1 MLDPLSAYAACKSG
15 IALIEQGIKTGK
27 KLHDLASSVS
37 KWANAES
44 SLDVHAANKGKG
56 GMLSKLGLSSI
67 EEDAMA
73 AYLRKKE
80 IKEKKD
86 QLREIFLLYADNG
99 LQEWENLQAEIGRL
113 RKKKKRTTTS
123 RDGRTRTDQESYWH
137 RCTCCPDIIICG
149 DIRKDIQMVLTKE
162 VKCFKQY

>member
-113 RKKKKRTTTS
+113 RKRKKEQLR
-123 RDGRTRTDQESYWH
+123 QEMEE
-137 RCTCCPDIIICG
+137 REQIKKAIGIG
-149 DIRKDIQMVLTKE
+149 VLVVMILLCVVIYGKL
-162 VKCFKQY
+162 FKWF

>member
-80 IKEKKD
+80 IKEKKER
-86 QLREIFLLYADNG
+86 LREIFLLYADNG

-113 RKKKKRTTTS
+113 
-123 RDGRTRTDQESYWH
+123 
-137 RCTCCPDIIICG
+137 
-149 DIRKDIQMVLTKE
+149 
-162 VKCFKQY
+162 

>member
-1 MLDPLSAYAACKSG
+1 KMLDPLSAYAACKSG

-27 KLHDLASSVS
+27 KIHDLASSVS

-86 QLREIFLLYADNG
+86 RLREIFLLYADNG

-113 RKKKKRTTTS
+113 RKRKKEQLRREMEEREQIKKAI
-123 RDGRTRTDQESYWH
+123 G
-137 RCTCCPDIIICG
+137 IG
-149 DIRKDIQMVLTKE
+149 VLVVLVLLSVVIYGKI
-162 VKCFKQY
+162 FKWF

>member
-86 QLREIFLLYADNG
+86 RLREIFLLYADNG

-113 RKKKKRTTTS
+113 RKKKKEQLR
-123 RDGRTRTDQESYWH
+123 QEMEE
-137 RCTCCPDIIICG
+137 REQIKKAIGIG
-149 DIRKDIQMVLTKE
+149 VLVVLVLLSVVIYGKI
-162 VKCFKQY
+162 FKWF

>member
-113 RKKKKRTTTS
+113 RKRKKEQLR
-123 RDGRTRTDQESYWH
+123 QEMEE
-137 RCTCCPDIIICG
+137 REQIKKAIGIG
-149 DIRKDIQMVLTKE
+149 VLVILVLLSVVIYGKI
-162 VKCFKQY
+162 FKWF

>member
-80 IKEKKD
+80 IKEKKER
-86 QLREIFLLYADNG
+86 LREIFLLYADNG

-113 RKKKKRTTTS
+113 RKRKKE
-123 RDGRTRTDQESYWH
+123 Q
-137 RCTCCPDIIICG
+137 
-149 DIRKDIQMVLTKE
+149 IRRQMEEREQIKKAIGIGVLVVLILLSVVIYGKI
-162 VKCFKQY
+162 FKWF

>member
-113 RKKKKRTTTS
+113 RKRKKEQLRREMEEREQIKKAI
-123 RDGRTRTDQESYWH
+123 G
-137 RCTCCPDIIICG
+137 IG
-149 DIRKDIQMVLTKE
+149 VLVVLVLLSVVIYGKI
-162 VKCFKQY
+162 FKWF

>member
-86 QLREIFLLYADNG
+86 RLREIFLLYADNG

-113 RKKKKRTTTS
+113 RKKKKEQLR
-123 RDGRTRTDQESYWH
+123 QEIEE
-137 RCTCCPDIIICG
+137 REQIKKAIGIG
-149 DIRKDIQMVLTKE
+149 VLVVLVLLSVVIYGKI
-162 VKCFKQY
+162 FKWF

>member
-86 QLREIFLLYADNG
+86 RLREIFLLYADNG
-99 LQEWENLQAEIGRL
+99 LQEWENLQAEIGGL
-113 RKKKKRTTTS
+113 RKKKKEQLR
-123 RDGRTRTDQESYWH
+123 QEMEE
-137 RCTCCPDIIICG
+137 REQIKKAIGIG
-149 DIRKDIQMVLTKE
+149 VLVVLILLSVVIYGKI
-162 VKCFKQY
+162 FKWF

>member
-113 RKKKKRTTTS
+113 RKRKKEQLRREMEEREQIKKAI
-123 RDGRTRTDQESYWH
+123 G
-137 RCTCCPDIIICG
+137 IG
-149 DIRKDIQMVLTKE
+149 VLVVLILLCVVIYGKI
-162 VKCFKQY
+162 FKWF

>member
-113 RKKKKRTTTS
+113 RKRKKEQLRREMEEREQIKKAI
-123 RDGRTRTDQESYWH
+123 G
-137 RCTCCPDIIICG
+137 IG
-149 DIRKDIQMVLTKE
+149 VLVVMILLCVVIYGKI
-162 VKCFKQY
+162 FKWF

>member
-99 LQEWENLQAEIGRL
+99 LQEWEDLQAEIGRL
-113 RKKKKRTTTS
+113 RKRKKEQLR
-123 RDGRTRTDQESYWH
+123 QEMEE
-137 RCTCCPDIIICG
+137 REQIKKAIGIG
-149 DIRKDIQMVLTKE
+149 VLVVLILLSVVIYGKI
-162 VKCFKQY
+162 FKWF

>member
-86 QLREIFLLYADNG
+86 RLREIFLLYADNG

-113 RKKKKRTTTS
+113 RKRKKEQLRREMEEREQIKKAI
-123 RDGRTRTDQESYWH
+123 G
-137 RCTCCPDIIICG
+137 IG
-149 DIRKDIQMVLTKE
+149 VLVVLILLSVVIYGKI
-162 VKCFKQY
+162 FKWF

>member
-86 QLREIFLLYADNG
+86 RLREIFLLYADNG

-113 RKKKKRTTTS
+113 RKRKKEQLRREMEEREQIKKAI
-123 RDGRTRTDQESYWH
+123 G
-137 RCTCCPDIIICG
+137 IG
-149 DIRKDIQMVLTKE
+149 VLVVLVLLSVVIYGKI
-162 VKCFKQY
+162 FKWF

>member
-86 QLREIFLLYADNG
+86 RLREIFLLYADNG
-99 LQEWENLQAEIGRL
+99 LQEWENLQAQIGRL
-113 RKKKKRTTTS
+113 RKKKKEQLR
-123 RDGRTRTDQESYWH
+123 QEMEE
-137 RCTCCPDIIICG
+137 REQIKKAIGIG
-149 DIRKDIQMVLTKE
+149 VLVVLILLSVVIYGKI
-162 VKCFKQY
+162 FKWF

>member
-1 MLDPLSAYAACKSG
+1 M
-15 IALIEQGIKTGK
+15 IEQGIKTGK

-86 QLREIFLLYADNG
+86 RLREIFLLYADNG

-113 RKKKKRTTTS
+113 RKKKKEQLR
-123 RDGRTRTDQESYWH
+123 QEMEE
-137 RCTCCPDIIICG
+137 REQIKKAIGIG
-149 DIRKDIQMVLTKE
+149 VLVVLILLSVVIYGKI
-162 VKCFKQY
+162 FKWF

>member
-86 QLREIFLLYADNG
+86 HLREIFLLYADNG

-113 RKKKKRTTTS
+113 RKKKKEQLR
-123 RDGRTRTDQESYWH
+123 QEMEE
-137 RCTCCPDIIICG
+137 REQIKKAIGIG
-149 DIRKDIQMVLTKE
+149 VLVILVLLSVVIYGKI
-162 VKCFKQY
+162 FKWF

>member
-113 RKKKKRTTTS
+113 RKRKKEQLRREMEEREQIKKAI
-123 RDGRTRTDQESYWH
+123 
-137 RCTCCPDIIICG
+137 DIG
-149 DIRKDIQMVLTKE
+149 VLVVLILLCVVIYGKL
-162 VKCFKQY
+162 FKWF

>member
-27 KLHDLASSVS
+27 KIHDLASSVS

-86 QLREIFLLYADNG
+86 RLREIFLLYADNG

-113 RKKKKRTTTS
+113 RKRKKEQLRREMEEREQIKKAI
-123 RDGRTRTDQESYWH
+123 G
-137 RCTCCPDIIICG
+137 IG
-149 DIRKDIQMVLTKE
+149 VLVVLVLLSVVIYGKI
-162 VKCFKQY
+162 FKWF

>member
-113 RKKKKRTTTS
+113 RKRKKE
-123 RDGRTRTDQESYWH
+123 Q
-137 RCTCCPDIIICG
+137 
-149 DIRKDIQMVLTKE
+149 IRRQMEEREQIKKAIGIGVLVVMVLLCVVIYGKL
-162 VKCFKQY
+162 FKWF

>member
-27 KLHDLASSVS
+27 KIHDLASSVS

-86 QLREIFLLYADNG
+86 RLREIFLLYADNG

-113 RKKKKRTTTS
+113 RKRKKEQLR
-123 RDGRTRTDQESYWH
+123 QEMEE
-137 RCTCCPDIIICG
+137 REQIKKAIGIG
-149 DIRKDIQMVLTKE
+149 VLVVLVLLSVVIYGKI
-162 VKCFKQY
+162 FKWF

>member
-113 RKKKKRTTTS
+113 RKRKKE
-123 RDGRTRTDQESYWH
+123 Q
-137 RCTCCPDIIICG
+137 
-149 DIRKDIQMVLTKE
+149 IRRQMEEREQIKKAIGIGVLVVLILLCVVIYGKL
-162 VKCFKQY
+162 FKWF

>member
-80 IKEKKD
+80 IKEKND
-86 QLREIFLLYADNG
+86 RLREIFLLYADNG

-113 RKKKKRTTTS
+113 RKKKKEQLR
-123 RDGRTRTDQESYWH
+123 QEMEE
-137 RCTCCPDIIICG
+137 REQIKKAIGIG
-149 DIRKDIQMVLTKE
+149 VLVVLILLSVVIYGKI
-162 VKCFKQY
+162 FKWF

>member
-113 RKKKKRTTTS
+113 RKKKKEQLR
-123 RDGRTRTDQESYWH
+123 QEMEE
-137 RCTCCPDIIICG
+137 REQIKKAIGIG
-149 DIRKDIQMVLTKE
+149 VLVVLILLSVVIYGKI
-162 VKCFKQY
+162 FKWF

>member
-113 RKKKKRTTTS
+113 RKRKKEQLRREMEEREQIKKAI
-123 RDGRTRTDQESYWH
+123 G
-137 RCTCCPDIIICG
+137 IG
-149 DIRKDIQMVLTKE
+149 VLVVLILLCVVIYGKL
-162 VKCFKQY
+162 FKWF

>member
-27 KLHDLASSVS
+27 KIHDLASSVS

-113 RKKKKRTTTS
+113 RKRKKEQLR
-123 RDGRTRTDQESYWH
+123 QEMEE
-137 RCTCCPDIIICG
+137 REQIKKAIGIG
-149 DIRKDIQMVLTKE
+149 VLVVLVLLSVVIYGKI
-162 VKCFKQY
+162 FKWF

>member
-86 QLREIFLLYADNG
+86 RLREIFLLYADNG

-113 RKKKKRTTTS
+113 RKKKKEQLR
-123 RDGRTRTDQESYWH
+123 QEMEE
-137 RCTCCPDIIICG
+137 REQIKKAIGIG
-149 DIRKDIQMVLTKE
+149 VLVVLILLSVVIYGKI
-162 VKCFKQY
+162 FKWF